1 MKAIYAVLFFVA
13 AAFAQSVTILSPT
26 VNTTLSPG
34 DSFVVDVDKPD
45 SLSPS
50 YDVAVAIGLQSCGAA
65 PCAALASAGIL
76 GTILFDGEYKP
87 QLRPNSSDVFQN
99 YTVQVP
105 STMES
110 GPALLTVARF
120 YLLGAGASPTIQTV
134 NTTLI
139 IQSPSS

>member
-1 MKAIYAVLFFVA
+1 MKTIYAVLFFVVA
-13 AAFAQSVTILSPT
+13 ALAQSVTILSPT
-26 VNTTLSPG
+26 INTTLSPG
-34 DSFVVDVDKPD
+34 DNFVVDVDKPD

-50 YDVAVAIGLQSCGAA
+50 YDVSVAIGLQSCGAA

-76 GTILFDGEYKP
+76 GNILYTGDYRP

-105 STMES
+105 STMAT

-120 YLLGAGASPTIQTV
+120 YLLGAGASPVIQTV

-139 IQSPSS
+139 IQ